1 MLASIR
7 TCALVKA
14 PFRPSG
20 CRALARGRLPTM
32 RALLV
37 TLLAAQGWRTALVGG
52 ITMASID
59 LDLIGVM
66 LIWDIKLNP
75 PAFVCLVMAVGL
87 AVDYCVHIA
96 HGFEEVRSRP
106 PPFIMRETRRLPNQL
121 SRAAFSALLH
131 AGANMAAED
140 NHKRT
145 PLFVASAMNREDCVA
160 FLIDVLESEEEM
172 HHSDHRGDTPLHAA
186 ACNGAEAC
194 VLLLLQSGMDPN
206 VRNRKGFR
214 PIELAAFYENLVL
227 RSFARN
233 PTQSHHMIQSEG
245 RHK

>member
-1 MLASIR
+1 MYSYAFSLFFMYGDLDSVIFVMIVE
-7 TCALVKA
+7 T
-14 PFRPSG
+14 
-20 CRALARGRLPTM
+20 
-32 RALLV
+32 LLWAIGAIFV

-106 PPFIMRETRRLPNQL
+106 PPFIMRETRHLPNQL

-131 AGANMAAED
+131 
-140 NHKRT
+140 K
-145 PLFVASAMNREDCVA
+145 DC
-160 FLIDVLESEEEM
+160 
-172 HHSDHRGDTPLHAA
+172 
-186 ACNGAEAC
+186 
-194 VLLLLQSGMDPN
+194 
-206 VRNRKGFR
+206 
-214 PIELAAFYENLVL
+214 LAASDCCYTKSFNRSGL
-227 RSFARN
+227 RGLGGPSPRRAWRGSPGPSPRRRPASTATGPSPVTLFF
-233 PTQSHHMIQSEG
+233 EG
-245 RHK
+245 GRVSQTLDGLSKTLFEST